1 MVKKQLI
8 MENALQLFA
17 EQGIEATSIQQI
29 TDKCGISKGAFY
41 LSFKSKDELIIALID
56 YFMSEIV
63 ADIEQ
68 VVSADRPHSL
78 LLYDYYFQTFSTF
91 KKHAHFA
98 RLFMKEHET
107 TFSEAT
113 FTKLEYYHSLLNR
126 LVHSIVKK
134 QFTHTAEHM
143 VPDLVF
149 TIQCFARNYSELF
162 FREGVEIDL
171 DTLCLSLVEKVSVI
185 AEHAK
190 TPFFTAEWLQA
201 TGLTSIKLEKNELV
215 EFLNIK
221 LEEIDDPLIHE
232 SIKLLRDH
240 LIAPSLSFAIEQ
252 GLLKNLRS
260 NSHSKWIAYI
270 YEAYNKS

>member
-1 MVKKQLI
+1 MAKKQLI

-41 LSFKSKDELIIALID
+41 LSFKSKEELIFALID

-68 VVSADRPHSL
+68 VVNSERPDSL
-78 LLYDYYFQTFSTF
+78 LLYDYYHQTFAIF

-98 RLFMKEHET
+98 RLFMKEHQT
-107 TFSEAT
+107 TFNEEIFKKIES
-113 FTKLEYYHSLLNR
+113 YNGILNR
-126 LVHSIVKK
+126 LVHRVVVK
-134 QFTHTAEHM
+134 QFTSMPEHM

-149 TIQCFARNYSELF
+149 TIQSFARNCGELF
-162 FREGVEIDL
+162 FKEGIEIDL
-171 DTLCLSLVEKVSVI
+171 DTLCHSLVEKVSLI

-190 TPFFTAEWLQA
+190 IPFFNAEWLQSISA
-201 TGLTSIKLEKNELV
+201 TSVKLDKDELIC
-215 EFLNIK
+215 FLNRK
-221 LEEIDDPLIHE
+221 MGEIDDTLIYE
-232 SIKLLRDH
+232 SIELLRNH
-240 LIAPSLSFAIEQ
+240 LITPSLSPAVEQ
-252 GLLKNLRS
+252 GLLKNLRD

-270 YEAYNKS
+270 YEACDKS

>member
-1 MVKKQLI
+1 MAKKQLI

-68 VVSADRPHSL
+68 VVSSKRPNSL

-98 RLFMKEHET
+98 RLFMKEHQT
-107 TFSEAT
+107 TFSEET
-113 FTKLEYYHSLLNR
+113 FTKIEYYNGFLNR

-134 QFTHTAEHM
+134 QFTHIDEQM

-149 TIQCFARNYSELF
+149 TIQCFARTYSELF
-162 FREGVEIDL
+162 FREGAEIDL
-171 DTLCLSLVEKVSVI
+171 DALCRSLVEKVSVI

-201 TGLTSIKLEKNELV
+201 TGITSIKLAKDELID
-215 EFLNIK
+215 FLNTK
-221 LEEIDDPLIHE
+221 LEEIDDALLHE
-232 SIKLLRDH
+232 SIELLRNH
-240 LIAPSLSFAIEQ
+240 LINPVLSPAIEQ
-252 GLLKNLRS
+252 GLLRNLRS
-260 NSHSKWIAYI
+260 NAHSKWIAYI
-270 YEAYNKS
+270 YEACDKS